1 MAGTAAPRSA
11 GQRRGATQL
20 GEQAIALQAQLLTVA
35 MSLTRN
41 RADAE
46 DLLQDT
52 YVKAL
57 AAAHQFE
64 AGSNLRAWLVRIL
77 RNTFING
84 YRKATRHPSTPVD
97 QIEDWQVAPARM
109 PGLLPSAEDQALDR
123 MTDPEL
129 VTAFRRLPGD
139 FAQAVYLRD
148 IEGYS
153 YKEVA
158 TAMCTPVGTVMS
170 RLHRGR
176 GLLRAELGKHSATQ
190 RAGRPGG

>member
-1 MAGTAAPRSA
+1 M
-11 GQRRGATQL
+11 QL
-20 GEQAIALQAQLLTVA
+20 GERAIALQAQLLAVA

-57 AAAHQFE
+57 AAAHQFQE
-64 AGSNLRAWLVRIL
+64 GSNLRAWLVRIL

-84 YRKATRHPSTPVD
+84 YRKARRHPSTPVE
-97 QIEDWQVAPARM
+97 QIEDWQVAKARM
-109 PGLLPSAEDQALDR
+109 PGPQPSAEEQALDR

-129 VTAFRRLPGD
+129 VTAFRRLPVD

-153 YKEVA
+153 YNEVA
-158 TAMCTPVGTVMS
+158 TAMRTPVGTVMS

-176 GLLRAELGKHSATQ
+176 GLLRAELGKRSARQ
-190 RAGRPGG
+190 EVSAE